1 MNFYFSDWLRR
12 VDLRFKSAFFS
23 AFAFGILSQGMGL
36 FNKLSVHDDV
46 MNYGV
51 GATYISGRWML
62 EILSRLEVLFFGDG
76 HYSLPCYNG
85 FFAIFMI
92 ALSACLIISI
102 LEIRSPVLCVF
113 ISGLMVCFPVI
124 TSIFGYMFTLH
135 FYMIS
140 LLFGV
145 SGAFCICKS
154 EKWWFW
160 LIGIILIGASVGIYQ
175 AFFPAIITVIL
186 FYLIAYVI
194 KCDDFRKVLKKVCL
208 TGACCAMSMGL
219 YFAASSLSLSYHHS
233 KLTNYRGIDSMGKSS
248 LHEYW
253 VRIIDAY
260 REFFKPSRG
269 TSFYMYPG
277 TIRYVYRIVVLL
289 SILLSIIL
297 FFKLLRTKKAHA
309 LILAFLLTLVPLSV
323 NFIFVMTGRDVVHS
337 LMVYSQLFTFV
348 YFAWLLENLPLEHH
362 RAEKAV
368 SSIVTVVFAALLLM
382 YCRVDNRCYLKATYA
397 QQEAI
402 SYFTTLITQIKEAD
416 EYRDE
421 LPVVFLNSNSDTS
434 LRPGDDGHLSDIAYL
449 PYNLDVNGYIN
460 NYTWRAFMIQWTG
473 YSPVIANPDDFVE
486 LDEVKLMPHYPDDG
500 SIKVINDTVVVKF

>member
-1 MNFYFSDWLRR
+1 MIFYVSDWLRR

-23 AFAFGILSQGMGL
+23 AFAYGILSQGMGL

-46 MNYGV
+46 MNYDV
-51 GATYISGRWML
+51 GGTYKLGRWML
-62 EILSRLEVLFFGDG
+62 EILSRWEVRFFGDG

-85 FFAIFMI
+85 FFAILII

-102 LEIRSPVLCVF
+102 LEIRSTVLCVF

-145 SGAFCICKS
+145 SGAFCICKT
-154 EKWWFW
+154 EKWWLW
-160 LIGIILIGASVGIYQ
+160 IIGIIMIGASVGIYQ
-175 AFFPAIITVIL
+175 AFFPVIITVIL
-186 FYLIAYVI
+186 FYLIAFVI
-194 KCDDFRKVLKKVCL
+194 KCDDFRRILKKVVRS
-208 TGACCAMSMGL
+208 GICCAMSMGF
-219 YFAASSLSLSYHHS
+219 YFAASNLSLSFHHS
-233 KLTNYRGIDSMGKSS
+233 GLTEYKGIASMGKASIY
-248 LHEYW
+248 EYW

-260 REFFKPSRG
+260 REFFKPTKG

-277 TIRYVYRIVVLL
+277 TVRYVYRIVVLI

-297 FFKLLRTKKAHA
+297 VLKLFRRRKAQAFILSLLLA
-309 LILAFLLTLVPLSV
+309 LIPLSI
-323 NFIFVMTGRDVVHS
+323 NFIFVMAGRDVIHS
-337 LMVYSQLFTFV
+337 LMVYSQLFTFI
-348 YFAWLLENLPLEHH
+348 YFAWLLENLPLKYH
-362 RAEKAV
+362 RIEKIA
-368 SSIVTVVFAALLLM
+368 SSIITIVFAALLLM

-402 SYFTTLITQIKEAD
+402 SYFTTLVTQIKETD
-416 EYRDE
+416 KYRDE
-421 LPVVFLNSNSDTS
+421 LPVAFLNTNSDTS
-434 LRPGDDGHLSDIAYL
+434 LRPGDDGHLSDIVFL
-449 PYNLDVNGYIN
+449 PYNQDVNGYMTDYRWLSFIK
-460 NYTWRAFMIQWTG
+460 QWTG
-473 YSPVIANPDDFVE
+473 YSPVIANPDDFIE